1 MAKKEENKVVCP
13 KCKSQNIKYADATYR
28 CLDCGCEWRLADDE
42 QPKTQSLTIRNSTME
57 FLIFQAEGKEQG
69 VEVFYRGENLW
80 ATQKAMS
87 ILFDVGIPDIS
98 KHLKNIFETGELK
111 KEATVS
117 KMEIVVKRGFRG
129 EVPEQIDFYSLD
141 AIIAVGYRVNSIR
154 ATQFRQWAT
163 AVLRQFA
170 IRGYVL
176 DRKRMENGTFLGEDY
191 FEHLLAEIREIRLSE
206 RRFYQKLTDIYATA
220 IDYNRDAP
228 TTRMFFRMIQNKIHF
243 AVHGRTAAELIVE
256 RADAEKEHMGL
267 TTWEN
272 APDGKIVKTDVSI
285 AKNYLKQMELEDMG
299 RIVTAVLEFAE
310 SRAKRHI
317 PMTMEDWAKR
327 IDAYLS
333 SDERPLLDN
342 AGSVSHEEAVMH
354 AETEFEKYRIIQ
366 DRLFESDFDK
376 YLGELPFDDDPK
388 DQ

>member
-1 MAKKEENKVVCP
+1 MAEKH
-13 KCKSQNIKYADATYR
+13 
-28 CLDCGCEWRLADDE
+28 L
-42 QPKTQSLTIRNSTME
+42 IRNSTAE

-69 VEVFYRGENLW
+69 VEVYYKNENIW
-80 ATQKAMS
+80 ATQKAIS
-87 ILFDVGIPDIS
+87 TLFDCDRSVVT
-98 KHLKNIFETGELK
+98 KHLGNVFESGEL
-111 KEATVS
+111 
-117 KMEIVVKRGFRG
+117 MEERVCAKFAHTAEDGKTYNTK
-129 EVPEQIDFYSLD
+129 FYSLD
-141 AIIAVGYRVNSIR
+141 AIIAVGYRVNSLR

-163 AVLRQFA
+163 AVLRQYA

-176 DRKRMENGTFLGEDY
+176 DKKRMENGTFLGEDY

-206 RRFYQKLTDIYATA
+206 RRFYQKLTDIYATSM
-220 IDYNRDAP
+220 DYNKDAP
-228 TTRMFFRMIQNKIHF
+228 TTRLFFKKIQNKMHY
-243 AVHGRTAAELIVE
+243 AVHGRTAAELIMD
-256 RADAEKEHMGL
+256 RADADKEHMGL

-342 AGSVSHEEAVMH
+342 AGSVNHEEAVLH
-354 AETEFEKYRIIQ
+354 AETEFEKYRIVQ
-366 DRLFESDFDK
+366 DRLFQSDFDK
-376 YLGELPFDDDPK
+376 FLGALPFEGKNSDK
-388 DQ
+388 TE

>member
-1 MAKKEENKVVCP
+1 MAKRRE
-13 KCKSQNIKYADATYR
+13 
-28 CLDCGCEWRLADDE
+28 
-42 QPKTQSLTIRNSTME
+42 IRNSTAE

-69 VEVFYRGENLW
+69 VEVYYKDENIW
-80 ATQKAMS
+80 ATQKAIS
-87 ILFDVGIPDIS
+87 TLFDCDRSVVT
-98 KHLKNIFETGELK
+98 KHLGNIFESGELLEERVCAK
-111 KEATVS
+111 FAHTAGDGKTYDT
-117 KMEIVVKRGFRG
+117 K
-129 EVPEQIDFYSLD
+129 FYSLD
-141 AIIAVGYRVNSIR
+141 AIIAVGYRVNSLR

-163 AVLRQFA
+163 SVLRQYA

-176 DRKRMENGTFLGEDY
+176 DRKRMENGTFLSEDY

-206 RRFYQKLTDIYATA
+206 RRFYQKLTDIYATSM
-220 IDYNRDAP
+220 DYNKDAP
-228 TTRMFFRMIQNKIHF
+228 TTRLFFKRIQNKMHY

-256 RADAEKEHMGL
+256 RADADKEHMGL

-285 AKNYLKQMELEDMG
+285 AKNYLKQLELEDMG

-327 IDAYLS
+327 IDAYLA

-342 AGSVSHEEAVMH
+342 AGSVSHEEAVLH
-354 AETEFEKYRIIQ
+354 AETEFERYRIIQ
-366 DRLFESDFDK
+366 DRLFQSDFDK
-376 YLGELPFDDDPK
+376 FLGTLPFEEDDTENK
-388 DQ
+388 E